1 MGSNCRQIYFSEE
14 ERILLSFLKKQT
26 NKTKQNKKKNKH
38 PRIPYIIK
46 RKVETSRAK
55 TSYPRWILQRNVSWN
70 WSSYLL
76 DYNKYTFGIS
86 PTIYC
91 LAPEDEDTKRA
102 RSCTQL
108 SLSQECRFYPQK
120 MGSRLQLVQ
129 SKQSNPTPQAIFLFP
144 TSLANN
150 IWVFKCY
157 PSSLQDYQMTVT
169 YLTKK
174 TQEHAKK
181 EMAIKLGRE

>member
-14 ERILLSFLKKQT
+14 ERIRLSFLKTNKQT
-26 NKTKQNKKKNKH
+26 NKQKNTKH

-55 TSYPRWILQRNVSWN
+55 TSHPRWILQRNVSWN

-102 RSCTQL
+102 RNCTQL
-108 SLSQECRFYPQK
+108 SLSQECRFNPKRWVPGCSSSKVSNQIPPP
-120 MGSRLQLVQ
+120 
-129 SKQSNPTPQAIFLFP
+129 KQSSSSPPPLQTISEFSNVTQ
-144 TSLANN
+144 
-150 IWVFKCY
+150 V
-157 PSSLQDYQMTVT
+157 PSRI
-169 YLTKK
+169 
-174 TQEHAKK
+174 
-181 EMAIKLGRE
+181 IKRL